1 MTRTQF
7 DQRLFEEA
15 VTFVQLCAD
24 TKVWLHVRA
33 ICPERTSTFAEKL
46 ILDLSK
52 EQARARIMSNPEGVG
67 GFVLLAVAI
76 LRDRKNR
83 PFLASNMPSTSLTP
97 FYLLSSV
104 VIDAV
109 RAAAQLKLKG
119 RNLSSEAFE

>member
-1 MTRTQF
+1 M
-7 DQRLFEEA
+7 
-15 VTFVQLCAD
+15 QLCAD